1 MEYSI
6 GILLLLLFLLLFV
19 AHMSHPLS
27 RRFLTEGFVVDYTK
41 PSVDLT
47 TEPDFMA
54 FYTFHG
60 QVCALWNAII
70 EEVMKN
76 DCVDPANPCPAKP
89 AYIAKMKELY
99 NTANKDSIPICF
111 IDCDKAWDAKS
122 SLEDLLEAVP
132 ETIKCYTGTLTFV
145 LNKSNEII
153 KQVNEALSQIP
164 PQGFTDY
171 QTQITCSI
179 LANGTT
185 QCKDSKGD
193 IYMPQKQQQ
202 QQQQQQQSQASASDA
217 AKKQLAQTNQII
229 GRCRIM
235 NTEIPKLKQLLEQ
248 AKKNVELLKEVKKKA
263 QDGSLLPPPAKT

>member
-1 MEYSI
+1 MVGMEYSI
-6 GILLLLLFLLLFV
+6 GALLLLLFLFLFV
-19 AHMSHPLS
+19 AHLSYPLS
-27 RRFLTEGFVVDYTK
+27 RQFLLEGFVVDYSK
-41 PSVDLT
+41 ASVDLT

-54 FYTFHG
+54 FYAFHQ
-60 QVCALWNAII
+60 QVCTLWNAII

-89 AYIAKMKELY
+89 VYITKMKDLY
-99 NTANKDSIPICF
+99 NKDNKDSTPVCF
-111 IDCDKAWDAKS
+111 INCDKAWDAKS

-132 ETIKCYTGTLTFV
+132 ETIKCYTGTLTYV
-145 LNKSNEII
+145 LNKSNDII

-171 QTQITCSI
+171 QTQITCST
-179 LANGTT
+179 LANGST

-193 IYMPQKQQQ
+193 VYMPQQQ
-202 QQQQQQQSQASASDA
+202 QQQQAQTSASDA
-217 AKKQLAQTNQII
+217 AKKQLDQTNQII
-229 GRCRIM
+229 GRCRVM

-263 QDGSLLPPPAKT
+263 ENGTLLPA